1 MPRWKPFFISDLQ
14 PEDRCHL
21 NGMTLKDGKPAY
33 VTTFSQSDKKAD
45 WRDND
50 KNSGTLM
57 DVAENKILLDGLAMP
72 HSPRWYQQKIYF
84 CNSGHG
90 LICSY
95 DPESKET
102 EVIAELPGF
111 TRGMDFFGPL
121 LLVGLSKVRA
131 GEVTRPAPIAEK
143 YEETFSGIWFINL
156 EDNSIVGQ
164 IKFTGN
170 VDQIYDVAV
179 IPNCSF
185 PELIEPTH
193 PRIRNHFSHPELVN
207 KPE

>member
-1 MPRWKPFFISDLQ
+1 M
-14 PEDRCHL
+14 
-21 NGMTLKDGKPAY
+21 
-33 VTTFSQSDKKAD
+33 KAD